1 MSYSF
6 RTTTMVDND
15 TYIEDR
21 GFAHA
26 VTRGD
31 KNFAAVDAQ
40 FSSMLQPGQTAVRSI
55 DGDGW
60 DVIDGC
66 PILDEAKAR
75 KLVELHDAW
84 LAAEADGVVSS
95 NVGFA
100 IDANERANRDL
111 EGLISSMEAGDV
123 DKATFCAADNS
134 FHEVTLDQL
143 KTMRLEVIAHGQ
155 ALYARKWELR
165 SGIENA
171 ATFDALNAVQI
182 SFAGV

>member
-15 TYIEDR
+15 TYLEDR
-21 GFAHA
+21 GCPHE
-26 VTRGD
+26 VRRGD
-31 KNFAAVDAQ
+31 ADFAALEKEFGSILA
-40 FSSMLQPGQTAVRSI
+40 SGQTAMKSME
-55 DGDGW
+55 GEGW

-84 LAAEADGVVSS
+84 LAAEADGVVYS

-182 SFAGV
+182 SFADV